1 MTAPARNACLN
12 LLIKEY
18 NTTGRKAKIENGQP
32 RITPTVDTA
41 TAIAGLSR
49 RNNPDERLIAYIE
62 NELGRKPGKLPQH
75 SGNKRS
81 QINGIYRNAY

>member
-1 MTAPARNACLN
+1 MATEVTAPARHDCLN

-32 RITPTVDTA
+32 RITPTADIA

-49 RNNPDERLIAYIE
+49 RNNPDERLMAYIE
-62 NELGRKPGKLPQH
+62 NELGRKPKKSPQH
-75 SGNKRS
+75 SGN
-81 QINGIYRNAY
+81 